1 MKKRFSIAL
10 SLLVSMVLLVGC
22 ISNKGEEKQQQVENK
37 NIKVFVPDGI
47 PALTAAKLMKEKPE
61 IKKNFT
67 IEYNVEKTPDAL
79 VAKVLNSEADIA
91 VVPSNLAAQAY
102 NKNLSYKLAGT
113 AGWGSLFVVT
123 SEDISKVSDMKGKE
137 IYNIG
142 KGLTP
147 DIIFR
152 FILAKNNIDTD
163 KDVSITYLNGAT
175 ELAPAFISGKTSL
188 AVMPEPMITNVTMKK
203 TESKIAIDLN
213 KEWINLT
220 GSKHGYP
227 QSSIII
233 KKELIEENKDF
244 VDKFLADYKES
255 VKWANE
261 NPQKL
266 GEYAEEL
273 ELNMNKATAEKVVER
288 ANMNFIYIK
297 ESKEDYETYYKVLN
311 EFESKSIG
319 GKVPDE
325 GLYME
330 K

>member
-10 SLLVSMVLLVGC
+10 SLLMSMVLLVGC

-152 FILAKNNIDTD
+152 FILSKNNIDTD

-188 AVMPEPMITNVTMKK
+188 AVMPEPMITTVTMKK

-220 GSKHGYP
+220 GSKYGYP

-233 KKELIEENKDF
+233 KKELIEKNKDF
-244 VDKFLADYKES
+244 VDKFLEDYKES
-255 VKWANE
+255 IKWANE

-273 ELNMNKATAEKVVER
+273 ELNMNKATAEKVIER
-288 ANMNFIYIK
+288 ANMNFIHIK

-311 EFESKSIG
+311 EFEPKSIG

-325 GLYME
+325 GLYMG